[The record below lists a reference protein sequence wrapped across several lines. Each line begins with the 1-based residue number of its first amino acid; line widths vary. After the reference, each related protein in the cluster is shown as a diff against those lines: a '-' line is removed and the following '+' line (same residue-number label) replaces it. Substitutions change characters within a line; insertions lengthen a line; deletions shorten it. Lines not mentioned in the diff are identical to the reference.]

1 MNKQSKSINLFC
13 FGFGL
18 TARYFVK
25 ELLKNK
31 YKINLITTSRS
42 KSSNKKFLNINY
54 KNFYQYNV
62 KYIV

>member
-1 MNKQSKSINLFC
+1 MKKQSKSINLFC

-18 TARYFVK
+18 TARYFVR

-42 KSSNKKFLNINY
+42 KSSNK
-54 KNFYQYNV
+54 NF
-62 KYIV
+62 